1 MLYPNL
7 RAEMARKEITNTQMA
22 KGLGVSPSVISK
34 MFRIPDALK
43 VTTALRIRDEFFPE
57 CTVSYLFSMEEKA
70 VQANG

>member
-43 VTTALRIRDEFFPE
+43 VTTALRIRD
-57 CTVSYLFSMEEKA
+57 
-70 VQANG
+70 

>member
-1 MLYPNL
+1 MQFNLIGGDFMLYPNL

-43 VTTALRIRDEFFPE
+43 VTTALRIRD
-57 CTVSYLFSMEEKA
+57 
-70 VQANG
+70 